1 MFGYVKAYKPELK
14 VRDYEQY
21 KAVYC
26 SLCKTLGREYGLF
39 ARLTLSYDFTFAAL
53 LRLALSGECP
63 GFHKSRCPFNPFA
76 KCNACSGG
84 ESDFSFTAAAAV
96 IMMFYKLRDNLR
108 DSGFWKRLV
117 SRLLYPFAA
126 HAHNKAKKHFPLVE
140 EIVARMME
148 EQAALEGS
156 SCAQIDRAEDPTA
169 KALAALFS
177 LGAQAEDQRRVL
189 DRMGYCVG
197 RWVYLIDAADDLED
211 DLKSGDYNPYIQ
223 AFQMT
228 GEEPDAV
235 TAARKAA
242 QESLLL
248 TAAEAVRAYNLLEVR
263 RFDSILRNILEEGL
277 FSVQKQI
284 FEPEAAQRV
293 K

>member
-63 GFHKSRCPFNPFA
+63 GF
-76 KCNACSGG
+76 
-84 ESDFSFTAAAAV
+84 SFTAAAAV
-96 IMMFYKLRDNLR
+96 IMMFYKLRENLR

-156 SCAQIDRAEDPTA
+156 SCAQIDRAADPTA

>member
-96 IMMFYKLRDNLR
+96 IMMF
-108 DSGFWKRLV
+108 
-117 SRLLYPFAA
+117 
-126 HAHNKAKKHFPLVE
+126 
-140 EIVARMME
+140 I
-148 EQAALEGS
+148 
-156 SCAQIDRAEDPTA
+156 
-169 KALAALFS
+169 
-177 LGAQAEDQRRVL
+177 
-189 DRMGYCVG
+189 
-197 RWVYLIDAADDLED
+197 
-211 DLKSGDYNPYIQ
+211 
-223 AFQMT
+223 
-228 GEEPDAV
+228 
-235 TAARKAA
+235 
-242 QESLLL
+242 SLLRQP
-248 TAAEAVRAYNLLEVR
+248 AG
-263 RFDSILRNILEEGL
+263 LRILETPCL
-277 FSVQKQI
+277 PAFVSLCC
-284 FEPEAAQRV
+284 ACA
-293 K
+293 

>member
-53 LRLALSGECP
+53 LRLAERRMDGESSYELV
-63 GFHKSRCPFNPFA
+63 HPFA

-156 SCAQIDRAEDPTA
+156 SCVPQTRLPKRLPPCFRWARRRRISGGCSTGWATVW
-169 KALAALFS
+169 
-177 LGAQAEDQRRVL
+177 GA
-189 DRMGYCVG
+189 GC
-197 RWVYLIDAADDLED
+197 I
-211 DLKSGDYNPYIQ
+211 
-223 AFQMT
+223 
-228 GEEPDAV
+228 
-235 TAARKAA
+235 
-242 QESLLL
+242 
-248 TAAEAVRAYNLLEVR
+248 
-263 RFDSILRNILEEGL
+263 
-277 FSVQKQI
+277 
-284 FEPEAAQRV
+284 
-293 K
+293 

>member
-140 EIVARMME
+140 EIVARMM
-148 EQAALEGS
+148 
-156 SCAQIDRAEDPTA
+156 
-169 KALAALFS
+169 
-177 LGAQAEDQRRVL
+177 
-189 DRMGYCVG
+189 
-197 RWVYLIDAADDLED
+197 
-211 DLKSGDYNPYIQ
+211 
-223 AFQMT
+223 
-228 GEEPDAV
+228 
-235 TAARKAA
+235 
-242 QESLLL
+242 
-248 TAAEAVRAYNLLEVR
+248 
-263 RFDSILRNILEEGL
+263 
-277 FSVQKQI
+277 
-284 FEPEAAQRV
+284 
-293 K
+293 